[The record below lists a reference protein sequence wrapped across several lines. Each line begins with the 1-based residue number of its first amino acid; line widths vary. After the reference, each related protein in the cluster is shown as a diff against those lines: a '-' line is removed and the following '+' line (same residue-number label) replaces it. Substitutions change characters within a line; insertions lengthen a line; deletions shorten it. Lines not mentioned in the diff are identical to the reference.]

1 MLFNSY
7 EFIFIFLP
15 ITLIVY
21 FLLAKKRYIKS
32 ATGWLV
38 FASLAFYSYWNIYY
52 LPLLLVSIL
61 FNYNV
66 GKKIEKTRRKRIL
79 IFGIAF
85 NISLLAYFKYAGFFV
100 SSINTAF
107 VTAIPVPNII
117 LPLGISFFTFTQT
130 AYLVDAYRGETN
142 GYSLLTYGLFVTIFP
157 HLIAGPILYHK
168 DMIPQFSNLKNFIVN
183 YRNMAV
189 GISMFSIGL
198 FKKVV
203 IADTLAPWVKL
214 AFDNADQLSFIE
226 AWCGALA
233 YTFQLYFDFSGYSE
247 MAVGLGL
254 MLNFKLPINFNSPY
268 QATSVIEFWRR
279 WHMTLSSFLKKYL
292 YIPLGGNRYGESKK
306 MRNLLVTMLLGG
318 LWHGAGWTF
327 VIWGGLHGCYLVI
340 NHQWRKYG
348 IALPKFLNWVITFV
362 CVIVAWVFFRS
373 NSIHDAWVITKKMGG
388 VSNIVLPINGTYEA
402 KLGILKNFGVEF
414 GTMVNWGGIK
424 ELCVLA
430 VCFFMLMY
438 LKNTQERLVEFK
450 PNWTWAILLSIGISY
465 ILILMH
471 TVKSEFLYFQF

>member
-15 ITLIVY
+15 ITLFVY
-21 FLLAKKRYIKS
+21 FLLAKKRYIKG
-32 ATGWLV
+32 AIGWLI

-66 GKKIEKTRRKRIL
+66 GKKIEKTRRKSIL

-85 NISLLAYFKYAGFFV
+85 NLSLLAYFKYAGFFV

-107 VTAIPVPNII
+107 VTTISVPDIV

-130 AYLVDAYRGETN
+130 AYLVDAYRGETK
-142 GYSLLTYGLFVTIFP
+142 GYSFLTYGLFVTIFP

-168 DMIPQFSNLKNFIVN
+168 EMIPQFSNLKNFIVN

-203 IADTLAPWVKL
+203 IADALAPWVKL

-268 QATSVIEFWRR
+268 KATSVIEFWRR
-279 WHMTLSSFLKKYL
+279 WHMTLSAFLLKYL
-292 YIPLGGNRYGESKK
+292 YIPLGGNRHGEAKK

-327 VIWGGLHGCYLVI
+327 VVWGGLHGCYLVI

-348 IALPKFLNWVITFV
+348 IALPRFLNWVITFV
-362 CVIVAWVFFRS
+362 CVIMAWVFFRS
-373 NSIHDAWVITKKMGG
+373 NSVHDALLIIKAMGNF
-388 VSNIVLPINGTYEA
+388 SNITLPGNGIYEV
-402 KLGILKNFGVEF
+402 KLGILKNFGVDF
-414 GTMVNWGGIK
+414 GTMINWGGAK
-424 ELCVLA
+424 ELGVLA
-430 VCFFMLMY
+430 GCLFMLIY
-438 LKNTQERLVEFK
+438 SKNTQERLVKFK